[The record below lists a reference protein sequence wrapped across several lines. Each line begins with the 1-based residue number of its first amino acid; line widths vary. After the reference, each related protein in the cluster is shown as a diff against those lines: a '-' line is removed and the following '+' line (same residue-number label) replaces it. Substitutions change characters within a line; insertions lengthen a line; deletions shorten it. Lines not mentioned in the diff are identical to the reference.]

1 MACSTDYRIMIDHPK
16 FQIGLNETQLGFAAP
31 NWLCW
36 LYQDIIGKR
45 QGELHLQLGSL
56 FGAQEAHKL
65 GLVDKVVKDETE
77 LAKEVQNFAEKILR
91 KGIKCLINKV
101 KYIRYLTKNQHFSG
115 S

>member
-45 QGELHLQLGSL
+45 QGELHLQLGTL
-56 FGAQEAHKL
+56 FDAQEANKL

-77 LAKEVQNFAEKILR
+77 LAQEVQNFAEKILR
-91 KGIKCLINKV
+91 NGIKFLSK
-101 KYIRYLTKNQHFSG
+101 
-115 S
+115 